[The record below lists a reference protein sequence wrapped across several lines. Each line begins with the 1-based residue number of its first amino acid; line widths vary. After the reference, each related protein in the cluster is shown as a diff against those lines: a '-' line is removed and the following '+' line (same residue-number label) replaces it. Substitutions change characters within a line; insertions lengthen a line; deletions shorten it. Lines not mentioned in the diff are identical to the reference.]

1 MSVEG
6 FDDWDKDFL
15 DQLILCEEQAL
26 SSSNPTQPPPPP
38 PPPPQSAAQC
48 GDISYSPPRE
58 LTQRVRDASSNHSPS
73 AICRTRT
80 FVVSPQSDKEQE
92 IDRLRVR
99 RELGRASNRLS
110 HLEHECLE
118 LRRQI
123 DNKDEQLRSV
133 CLRTEAKDA
142 EVHCAKNTN
151 LGTAALL
158 GQSFH
163 FSGFHPVVLSL
174 CRSTGKAVG
183 VQTEKVGETTN
194 SIVKDILTPSE
205 CSRRLLGVWD
215 PPGGQHSGKNLFQKL
230 FMACE
235 TDFRVLFGSL
245 SSSMSS
251 RPTRGSSANDSS
263 SIMVLQHHIQAVHPL
278 EAAKISD
285 LYCLMTKISCDMVKL
300 EALVEALVDLCAVQ
314 NCAVLRDTVMIEGTS
329 SGEST
334 ASETLDPGCIP
345 VGTRF
350 LHAAVA
356 HKTEVRNHD
365 YVMPVSRV
373 DWDSLF
379 ELLHKIAMR
388 DNEEHVRL
396 EAVSIM
402 NMILMKTN
410 AYLDREKFGR
420 VQVFQSVSQ
429 LLKKEAGFG
438 VQKQAVQL
446 LYLLLNCPKLMAF
459 FCSGCNDE
467 SKNAGAADSDATND
481 SDFPGFSEVL
491 QGLADCLACSGSDT
505 KELKLRRNAII
516 LLAFL
521 ASSGKC
527 GFQILL
533 GYRLSRRT
541 NFLALILQVLISEMD
556 VEAPEYVQPSEVFK
570 ERTLLIREAIILL
583 NRLVSNPQYSTQVLR
598 VLSSSREVA
607 CLTIDIANRL
617 SQKRKWLW
625 QSDTTARQIR
635 ECEIVDLAWVF
646 KKRIFTFFGDSIL

>member
-6 FDDWDKDFL
+6 FDDWDNDFL

-38 PPPPQSAAQC
+38 PQSAAHC
-48 GDISYSPPRE
+48 GGDISYSPPRE
-58 LTQRVRDASSNHSPS
+58 LTQRVRDASFNHSPS

-80 FVVSPQSDKEQE
+80 FVVSPRSDKERE
-92 IDRLRVR
+92 IDRLK

-142 EVHCAKNTN
+142 EVDQLVKPLEFRRTKSHHVQ
-151 LGTAALL
+151 AL
-158 GQSFH
+158 
-163 FSGFHPVVLSL
+163 HPVEV
-174 CRSTGKAVG
+174 
-183 VQTEKVGETTN
+183 
-194 SIVKDILTPSE
+194 
-205 CSRRLLGVWD
+205 
-215 PPGGQHSGKNLFQKL
+215 
-230 FMACE
+230 
-235 TDFRVLFGSL
+235 
-245 SSSMSS
+245 
-251 RPTRGSSANDSS
+251 
-263 SIMVLQHHIQAVHPL
+263 
-278 EAAKISD
+278 AKISD
-285 LYCLMTKISCDMVKL
+285 LYCLLTKISCDMVKL
-300 EALVEALVDLCAVQ
+300 EALVEALVDLCALQ
-314 NCAVLRDTVMIEGTS
+314 NVIIVYRSLRVLRCAVLRDTVMIEGTS
-329 SGEST
+329 SGEGT
-334 ASETLDPGCIP
+334 AGGTLDPGCIP
-345 VGTRF
+345 LGTRF

-388 DNEEHVRL
+388 VNEEHVRL

-420 VQVFQSVSQ
+420 LQVFQSVSQ

-438 VQKQAVQL
+438 VQKQAVHL

-481 SDFPGFSEVL
+481 SDFPGFGEVL
-491 QGLADCLACSGSDT
+491 QGVADCLACSGSDT
-505 KELKLRRNAII
+505 KELKLRRNVII

-533 GYRLSRRT
+533 GYRLLRRT
-541 NFLALILQVLISEMD
+541 NFLALILQVLISEID

-598 VLSSSREVA
+598 VLTSSREVA

-617 SQKRKWLW
+617 SRKRKWLW

-646 KKRIFTFFGDSIL
+646 KKRIFTFFGDSIS

>member
-26 SSSNPTQPPPPP
+26 SSPNPTQPPPPP
-38 PPPPQSAAQC
+38 PPQSAPQC

-58 LTQRVRDASSNHSPS
+58 LTQRLRDASSNHSPS
-73 AICRTRT
+73 ASCRTRT

-92 IDRLRVR
+92 IDRLKVRVR
-99 RELGRASNRLS
+99 VPAVGSSFFFISNVFFVRSFDGLCLQRELGRASNRLS
-110 HLEHECLE
+110 HLEHDCLE

-151 LGTAALL
+151 L
-158 GQSFH
+158 
-163 FSGFHPVVLSL
+163 
-174 CRSTGKAVG
+174 STGKAVG
-183 VQTEKVGETTN
+183 VQTDKVGDTTN
-194 SIVKDILTPSE
+194 SIAKDILTPSE
-205 CSRRLLGVWD
+205 CSRRLLGIWD
-215 PPGGQHSGKNLFQKL
+215 PPGGQHSGKNLFHKL

-245 SSSMSS
+245 GSSMSS
-251 RPTRGSSANDSS
+251 RPTRVSSANGSS
-263 SIMVLQHHIQAVHPL
+263 SIVVLQHHMQAVHPV
-278 EAAKISD
+278 EAAKLSD

-300 EALVEALVDLCAVQ
+300 EALVEALVDLCAVK
-314 NCAVLRDTVMIEGTS
+314 NVIIVYRSLRVLRVVLSYLSSTERVFDRRDTVMIEGTS

-334 ASETLDPGCIP
+334 AGGTLDPGFIP
-345 VGTRF
+345 LGTRF

-356 HKTEVRNHD
+356 HTTEVRNHD

-420 VQVFQSVSQ
+420 VQVFQSISQ

-438 VQKQAVQL
+438 VQKQAVHL

-467 SKNAGAADSDATND
+467 SKNAEAADSDATND

-541 NFLALILQVLISEMD
+541 NFLALILQLLRSEMD
-556 VEAPEYVQPSEVFK
+556 VEAPGYVQPSEVFK
-570 ERTLLIREAIILL
+570 ER
-583 NRLVSNPQYSTQVLR
+583 
-598 VLSSSREVA
+598 
-607 CLTIDIANRL
+607 
-617 SQKRKWLW
+617 
-625 QSDTTARQIR
+625 
-635 ECEIVDLAWVF
+635 
-646 KKRIFTFFGDSIL
+646 